1 MKRLESDVCIIG
13 GGISAAMLAEK
24 LSELRPGIT
33 IHIVEAGRKLFD
45 LENRMEYRKRSL
57 VYGENPWPGDFIEDQ
72 SAKGIIS
79 RTMAVGGSAMHWGGT
94 CNRFSEEDLR
104 LKSMYGLYV
113 DWPLEWKELEK
124 FYCEAERRLGV
135 SGEPSPLPEDAR
147 SEPYPMKAMELT
159 WNLVELKKWGE
170 KTGIPFWSTPQA
182 KNTVPYGGRAQCIR
196 CNTCAICPTGAR
208 YSPDFTF
215 KQLLARKQIAL
226 YDQMQIRRLVLQ
238 EGSARIA
245 AATGVS
251 RNSGEE
257 TEFRA
262 PLFVLASGYAWSPH
276 LLLLSRNSR
285 FPNGLAN
292 RSGLVGKYMCGHEFI
307 SAFIELDAKIYPG
320 MNETHALISRQYFR
334 CKPGSD
340 PYIRHDLRIWESAA
354 GHEPRLRDAKG
365 SLLLGDDLLKDW
377 RTRAQ
382 RGTARVRGY
391 YDVHPDLNSSLT
403 LDESAKNKFGDP
415 LPKIEHRLDA
425 ATVAR
430 QPATR
435 QHFQS
440 LFAKLAS
447 NANGRILNTSEGG
460 YLDHPAGGC
469 RMGTNASESVCDSY
483 GRTHDHENLFVVGAP
498 TLPSGGCTNGTLTF
512 VALTL
517 RSAEH
522 IAATVPKKS

>member
-1 MKRLESDVCIIG
+1 MALFESDVCIIG
-13 GGISAAMLAEK
+13 GGISSAMLAQK
-24 LSELRPGIT
+24 LSGLRPGIS
-33 IHIVEAGRKLFD
+33 INIVEAGRRLFD
-45 LENRMEYRKRSL
+45 LENRTEYRRRSL
-57 VYGENPWPGDFIEDQ
+57 AYGENAWPGDFIEDQ

-104 LKSMYGLYV
+104 LKSMYGLYT

-147 SEPYPMKAMELT
+147 SEPYPMQAMELT
-159 WNLVELKKWGE
+159 YNLLELKTWGE
-170 KTGIPFWSTPQA
+170 KSGIPFWSTPQA
-182 KNTVPYGGRAQCIR
+182 KNTIPYDGRAQCIR

-215 KQLLARKQIAL
+215 KQLLAKKQIAL
-226 YDQMQIRRLVLQ
+226 HDQMQIRRLVLH
-238 EGSARIA
+238 ESTTRIA
-245 AATGVS
+245 SATGVN
-251 RNSGEE
+251 RATGE
-257 TEFRA
+257 TVEFRA
-262 PLFVLASGYAWSPH
+262 PLFVLASGYTWSPH

-292 RSGLVGKYMCGHEFI
+292 RSGLVGRYMNGHEFI
-307 SAFIELDAKIYPG
+307 SAYIEIDARIYPG

-334 CKPGSD
+334 CKPGD
-340 PYIRHDLRIWESAA
+340 PYVRHDLRIWESAV
-354 GHEPRLRDAKG
+354 GHEPRLRANGGK
-365 SLLLGDDLLKDW
+365 LLLGDDLLNDW

-391 YDVHPDLNSSLT
+391 YDVHPDRNSSLT
-403 LDESAKNKFGDP
+403 LDETATNKFGDP
-415 LPKIEHRLDA
+415 LPKIEHRLDR

-430 QPATR
+430 QPATK
-435 QHFQS
+435 QHFQNI
-440 LFAKLAS
+440 FGRLAR
-447 NANGRILNTSEGG
+447 NNNGKILSTSEGG

-469 RMGTNASESVCDSY
+469 RMGTDPSDSVCDSF
-483 GRTHDHENLFVVGAP
+483 GQTHDHENLFVVGSP
-498 TLPSGGCTNGTLTF
+498 TLPNAGCTNGTLTF

-517 RSAEH
+517 RSAER
-522 IAATVPKKS
+522 IAAQVPKRA